1 MLTTSCRVDQILSD
15 MVDVV
20 PGGVSA
26 CCCMLSAVR
35 KCSIAS
41 IALVCMWGG
50 GREGERV
57 DLIDTQHSWKVLRC
71 TDVVGVE

>member
-1 MLTTSCRVDQILSD
+1 MLTTSRRVDQILSD

-20 PGGVSA
+20 LGGVSA